1 VLVVK
6 KQVLF
11 GVAAVVLVGLIFF
24 ILWPREPD
32 GSSMPS
38 FGADDTP
45 VQTTSPASVPETA
58 EEAKTTEDT
67 VEKQKTVFDIVR
79 VEEDG
84 SMVAA
89 GKSEPFARI
98 SLMDG
103 ENVLAELAA
112 DERGEWVHIPSE
124 PLVAGVHELW
134 LRDASMNTREESEVV
149 VVNVP
154 EPENR
159 QETIA
164 VLLSADN
171 EDARVLQAPAP
182 VLESQVDIRSVNYS
196 GKTMTVRGSAAER
209 GRINVYADNVFLGT
223 AVFTEEGD
231 WFLRVTRAMA
241 PGKTYT
247 IRADRTDE
255 KGRVSARAEV
265 PFTLESG
272 VDMKKQRRV
281 RIIKGDN
288 LWTIAKHVYG
298 TGFAYVTIYQANRN
312 QIKDPD
318 LIYPNQVFVL
328 PQKAKK

>member
-1 VLVVK
+1 MK

-11 GVAAVVLVGLIFF
+11 GAAAVVLVGLILF
-24 ILWPREPD
+24 ILVPGEQD
-32 GSSMPS
+32 GSSMPT
-38 FGADDTP
+38 FGSDEAP
-45 VQTTSPASVPETA
+45 VQTAPAPVPQTA
-58 EEAKTTEDT
+58 EEAENEEISA
-67 VEKQKTVFDIVR
+67 EKRKSVFDIVR

-134 LRDASMNTREESEVV
+134 LRDGSMNIREESEVV

-154 EPENR
+154 EAEDR
-159 QETIA
+159 RETIA

-171 EDARVLQAPAP
+171 EDAKVLQAPEP

-196 GKTMTVRGSAAER
+196 GKTMTVRGSASEQ
-209 GRINVYADNVFLGT
+209 GSINVYADNVFLGT
-223 AVFTEEGD
+223 AAFTEDGS
-231 WFLRVTRAMA
+231 WSLRVIRSMA
-241 PGKTYT
+241 PGKTYM

-255 KGRVSARAEV
+255 NGRVSARAEV

-298 TGFAYVTIYQANRN
+298 TGFAYVTIYQANRS
-312 QIKDPD
+312 QIKDPN